1 MTLKDL
7 IINYLIENKELFTT
21 HKAYIF
27 PDIPAEKL
35 STVKENQKIGE
46 NEQILWV
53 VDLTLSGKADNSLI
67 FTETGIYYFSKLIGV
82 VTEKNVLW
90 AEISDSFYDKKRG
103 FVIIKSTGDELVFER
118 MHFDVFYKKED
129 DLIDAR
135 VKLLQKVKDFVELK
149 PQEIPVTNNE
159 KDFIE
164 DIKFMLYNDGI
175 IEETEKSILTVL
187 KNNYNIDEIRAQEL
201 IKSAEEEYQTSPEK
215 MFIDEVN
222 KILDSK
228 AQISESENRALDFF
242 AQKLNLNTQT
252 VQKLKQIAVDK
263 KQIY

>member
-7 IINYLIENKELFTT
+7 IINYLTENKELFTA

-27 PDIPAEKL
+27 PDIPVEKL
-35 STVKENQKIGE
+35 SAVKENQKIGE

-53 VDLTLSGKADNSLI
+53 VDLTMSGKADNSLI

-90 AEISDSFYDKKRG
+90 AEISDAFYDKKRG

-118 MHFDVFYKKED
+118 MHFDVYYKKED
-129 DLIDAR
+129 DFIDAR
-135 VKLLQKVKDFVELK
+135 VKLLRKIKDFVELK
-149 PQEIPVTNNE
+149 PQEIPETDNE
-159 KDFIE
+159 KDFIQ

-175 IEETEKSILTVL
+175 IEKTEQSILTAL
-187 KNNYNIDEIRAQEL
+187 KNKYNIDEIRAQEL
-201 IKSAEEEYQTSPEK
+201 IKSVEKEYQTSPEK
-215 MFIDEVN
+215 MFLDEVYKILESKN
-222 KILDSK
+222 KISDS
-228 AQISESENRALDFF
+228 EERALSFF
-242 AQKLNLNTQT
+242 AEKLNLDIQT

-263 KQIY
+263 KQV